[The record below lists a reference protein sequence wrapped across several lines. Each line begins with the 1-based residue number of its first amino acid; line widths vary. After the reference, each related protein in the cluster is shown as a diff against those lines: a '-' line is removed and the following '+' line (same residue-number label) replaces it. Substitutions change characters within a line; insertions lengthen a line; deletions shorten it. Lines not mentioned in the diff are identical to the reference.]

1 MKSHHFSVQMTLS
14 LFLILLGLYVLCG
27 WSLGSEVMV
36 RILSGSVVMSINA
49 ASMFMIAGL
58 CLFPA
63 NGNVLLLRIQS
74 ILPWFLVLLPSV
86 IISEHLFDYNLGID
100 WNSIHATVK
109 DGNPHPGRVP
119 PNTCFAFLL
128 SGITFILV
136 ARPQIGKSIHIGL
149 MLLIGTVFLVGVTAL
164 LGYSLDLEDMY
175 RVAMYN
181 RMAATS
187 AFAIIV
193 IGIGLW
199 LRLPQVSLSHVKDV
213 ESPDKH
219 ITRVAA
225 VVLTIVTVLTGLIGF
240 SVLRQG
246 LEQSMADSLLRTTKN
261 YATTFST
268 SIDQQ
273 VEFANIIATRPALQ
287 KHLQRINATPQDS
300 EVMDLIDT
308 VAKSFL
314 IRGLSG
320 IEFFNAKGE
329 HLLTIGD
336 MLQQDAVMTIPL
348 QGFEEEAILFW
359 YNGFVLR
366 VEKYIVVNGLIIG
379 KFTTE
384 QRMYALTEML
394 HDAQQGSQSIDT
406 LICGRD
412 NKDALCFPSR
422 FYSANFRFPM
432 YKGGQLNLAIPRALV
447 NQQGVMNV
455 KDLRGIP
462 VLAAYTPIG
471 HLGLGLVLKTDS
483 AEFYAPIRERFNMF
497 AGLLVVIIII
507 ATLILRSQ
515 VLPLARRL
523 HQDQQRMRII
533 IDSSHEAFIEMDHHG
548 LVTDWNIEA
557 EKTFGWSSQE
567 AIGRKLA
574 ELIIPASLAS
584 SHHHGLEK
592 FLSTGEGAVVGKCTE
607 LIAVDRNGAEF
618 VVEMTISALQS
629 NDNYSFTAFLH
640 DISDRKKS
648 EVALLAEKEWL
659 RVTLSSIGD
668 GVITTNTSGNVTFLN
683 PVAEMMTG
691 WSTEQA
697 MGLPLATVFQIIN
710 QITGEV
716 APNPVEEALLTQQV
730 VELAENTVLIQRGGT
745 QFSIEDS
752 AAPIRDLQGDI
763 LGVVLVFHDV
773 TQARAMAAEMH
784 FQAKHDSLTGLI
796 NRREFERR
804 VERALQTS
812 QLQDK
817 EHTLLYLDLD
827 QFKIV
832 NDTCGHVAGDELL
845 RQLTTLMQQKLRKR
859 DTFARLGGDEFG
871 VLLEDCATEP
881 AKAVA
886 EQLRQTVADFRF
898 VWLDKAFPV
907 GVSIGLITFSN
918 DVRLLSDILR
928 MADVACYAAKEKG
941 RNRIQVYIAED
952 EELARRSGEM
962 SWIVRIKQ
970 ALDENRF
977 VLYSQRIAPLGNN
990 PDTDEH
996 YELLLRMVDDDN
1008 TIIPPMAFI
1017 PAAER
1022 YGMMPLVDRW
1032 VIRTAFSQYA
1042 TRHSLGSKVTCS
1054 INISGKTIC
1063 DDNFLSFVL
1072 EQFEQ
1077 HNIPPECICFELTE
1091 TTAIANLNQAAIL
1104 IRDLKA
1110 IGCRFSLDDF
1120 GSGMSSF
1127 AYLKHL
1133 HVDYLKIDGE
1143 FVKDMLD
1150 DPIDHA
1156 MVVSINHI
1164 GHVMGVKTI
1173 AEFVEND
1180 AIMAAL
1186 GDIGVDFAQGYGIEV
1201 PKPA

>member
-1 MKSHHFSVQMTLS
+1 
-14 LFLILLGLYVLCG
+14 
-27 WSLGSEVMV
+27 
-36 RILSGSVVMSINA
+36 
-49 ASMFMIAGL
+49 
-58 CLFPA
+58 
-63 NGNVLLLRIQS
+63 
-74 ILPWFLVLLPSV
+74 
-86 IISEHLFDYNLGID
+86 
-100 WNSIHATVK
+100 
-109 DGNPHPGRVP
+109 
-119 PNTCFAFLL
+119 
-128 SGITFILV
+128 
-136 ARPQIGKSIHIGL
+136 
-149 MLLIGTVFLVGVTAL
+149 
-164 LGYSLDLEDMY
+164 
-175 RVAMYN
+175 
-181 RMAATS
+181 
-187 AFAIIV
+187 
-193 IGIGLW
+193 
-199 LRLPQVSLSHVKDV
+199 
-213 ESPDKH
+213 
-219 ITRVAA
+219 
-225 VVLTIVTVLTGLIGF
+225 
-240 SVLRQG
+240 
-246 LEQSMADSLLRTTKN
+246 
-261 YATTFST
+261 
-268 SIDQQ
+268 
-273 VEFANIIATRPALQ
+273 
-287 KHLQRINATPQDS
+287 
-300 EVMDLIDT
+300 
-308 VAKSFL
+308 
-314 IRGLSG
+314 
-320 IEFFNAKGE
+320 
-329 HLLTIGD
+329 
-336 MLQQDAVMTIPL
+336 
-348 QGFEEEAILFW
+348 
-359 YNGFVLR
+359 
-366 VEKYIVVNGLIIG
+366 
-379 KFTTE
+379 
-384 QRMYALTEML
+384 
-394 HDAQQGSQSIDT
+394 
-406 LICGRD
+406 
-412 NKDALCFPSR
+412 
-422 FYSANFRFPM
+422 
-432 YKGGQLNLAIPRALV
+432 
-447 NQQGVMNV
+447 
-455 KDLRGIP
+455 
-462 VLAAYTPIG
+462 
-471 HLGLGLVLKTDS
+471 
-483 AEFYAPIRERFNMF
+483 
-497 AGLLVVIIII
+497 
-507 ATLILRSQ
+507 
-515 VLPLARRL
+515 
-523 HQDQQRMRII
+523 
-533 IDSSHEAFIEMDHHG
+533 MDHRG

-574 ELIIPASLAS
+574 ELIIPSSLAH
-584 SHHHGLEK
+584 SHQHGLEK
-592 FLSTGEGAVVGKCTE
+592 FLSTGQGPMVGKRTE
-607 LIAVDRNGAEF
+607 LTAVDRNGIEF
-618 VVEMTISALQS
+618 VVEITISALKS
-629 NDNYSFTAFLH
+629 NGHYSFTAFLH
-640 DISDRKKS
+640 DISDRKRS

-668 GVITTNTSGNVTFLN
+668 GVITTDTSGNVTFLN

-697 MGLPLATVFQIIN
+697 MGLPLVTVFQIIN
-710 QITGEV
+710 EITGEA

-752 AAPIRDLQGDI
+752 AAPIRDLQGNI

-773 TQARAMAAEMH
+773 TQARAMAAELR

-817 EHTLLYLDLD
+817 THTLLYLDLD

-871 VLLEDCATEP
+871 VLLEDCVTEP
-881 AKAVA
+881 AKVVA

-907 GVSIGLITFSN
+907 GVSIGLVTFSN
-918 DVRLLSDILR
+918 DIRLLSDILR

-941 RNRIQVYIAED
+941 RNRIQVYMADD
-952 EELARRSGEM
+952 EELARRNGEM

-977 VLYSQRIAPLGNN
+977 VLYSQRIAPLG
-990 PDTDEH
+990 DDADKGEH
-996 YELLLRMVDDDN
+996 YELLLRMSDGNN

-1022 YGMMPLVDRW
+1022 YGMMPLLDRW
-1032 VIRTAFSQYA
+1032 VIRTAFSQYE
-1042 TRHSLGSKVTCS
+1042 TRHALGSKVTCS

-1063 DDNFLSFVL
+1063 DDSFLSFVL

-1091 TTAIANLNQAAIL
+1091 TAAIANLNQAAIL

-1164 GHVMGVKTI
+1164 GHVMGIKTI
-1173 AEFVEND
+1173 AEFVESD
-1180 AIMAAL
+1180 AVMAAL
-1186 GDIGVDFAQGYGIEV
+1186 ADIGVDFAQGYGIEV